1 MQNMQGMRER
11 GEGGCCCLVVEFLNC
26 TIGICK
32 ICKVGGGGAKCEMI
46 LCSYHWTIA
55 KSYFYELIFFYLFF
69 I

>member
-32 ICKVGGGGAKCEMI
+32 ICKVGGVPRGLVLIII
-46 LCSYHWTIA
+46 LS
-55 KSYFYELIFFYLFF
+55 
-69 I
+69 